1 MPIAI
6 TTITPN
12 TATIAN
18 IFNPCCLEGVVD
30 GDSPG
35 CVASSVDSTDCFA
48 VLGCVVV
55 VVSSISSNTILIV
68 VSVSGSSVR
77 VSILVDALYPGVIWV
92 AVIFSIVSLCSMAS
106 VSGLS
111 GDASPSRLPLIYTL
125 HSILQPITSL
135 GLPGMYT
142 STLYVDPGDSS
153 TVSILVTIMY
163 CPVVQQSHL
172 LPQS

>member
-1 MPIAI
+1 MLIAI

-68 VSVSGSSVR
+68 VSVSGSSVG
-77 VSILVDALYPGVIWV
+77 VSILVDALYPGVIW
-92 AVIFSIVSLCSMAS
+92 
-106 VSGLS
+106 
-111 GDASPSRLPLIYTL
+111 LPLY
-125 HSILQPITSL
+125 
-135 GLPGMYT
+135 
-142 STLYVDPGDSS
+142 
-153 TVSILVTIMY
+153 LVLFHCAPWLVLADYLVM
-163 CPVVQQSHL
+163 L
-172 LPQS
+172 LPLGYH